1 MFSLFAGCYEYA
13 TRKEEIHVLIIGLD
27 RSGKTLTLER
37 LKALY
42 TDTPSIDAD
51 KLLPTVG
58 LNIAR
63 FNYRKSPLVFW
74 DLGGQAGLR
83 SIWDKY
89 FAEAHAIIFV
99 IDASEQHRFDE
110 VKSVLNKVMQH
121 KDLQGA
127 PLLVLANKQ
136 DAPGAMAAI
145 EIRERLGLLG
155 GRHDI
160 VVGNGNGSGRVVDVQ
175 PSSAL
180 DGDGLTTG
188 VDWVFEKIKKSH
200 RLDVLRKRVG

>member
-13 TRKEEIHVLIIGLD
+13 TRKEEIHILIIGLD

-42 TDTPSIDAD
+42 TDTPSIEAD

-63 FNYRKSPLVFW
+63 FNHRKSPLVFW

-89 FAEAHAIIFV
+89 YAETHAIIFV

-110 VKSVLNKVMQH
+110 AKIVLNKVMRH
-121 KDLQGA
+121 RDLTGA

-145 EIRERLGLLG
+145 EIRERLGL
-155 GRHDI
+155 GRDD
-160 VVGNGNGSGRVVDVQ
+160 VNSLNGNGSGGGRAVDVQ

-180 DGDGLTTG
+180 DGDGLATS
-188 VDWVFEKIKKSH
+188 VDWVLEKIKKSH
-200 RLDVLRKRVG
+200 RADVLRKRVG